1 MHLPMM
7 ALALPAAPAIE
18 RYLVV
23 GASDSSP
30 QKIVVRATDLEK
42 RTRVKGMIFQ
52 VADCGERRALFGW
65 ASKLV
70 ETTEQ
75 AQKELASLKAA
86 VPDSFIKKCHVKPGS
101 VLSFGLPAVDPS
113 IGQVPVSAVNWSDAD
128 RVSTV
133 IRLGN
138 AGTLALV
145 RYFRDDPNSPLE
157 GRHSRVQFAKDGGEL
172 KTLAEDCT
180 GVATAVHT
188 AKLIAFACES
198 EQAAD
203 NILHTVRVF
212 SVSGSDVGSF
222 PRCRKPTLVEP
233 DLMRCD
239 AEEVLPDGS
248 LKLKSKSNKITLP

>member
-30 QKIVVRATDLEK
+30 QKIAVRASDLEK
-42 RTRVKGMIFQ
+42 RTGVKGMIFQ
-52 VADCGERRALFGW
+52 VADCGERRALFAW
-65 ASKLV
+65 ASNVV
-70 ETTEQ
+70 ETAEQ
-75 AQKELASLKAA
+75 AQKELATLKKA

-101 VLSFGLPAVDPS
+101 LLSLGLPAVDPS
-113 IGQVPVSAVNWSDAD
+113 IGQVPSSVVNWSDAD
-128 RVSTV
+128 RVSSA

-138 AGTLALV
+138 DTLAFV

-157 GRHSRVQFAKDGGEL
+157 GRHTRVQFAASNGQL
-172 KTLAEDCT
+172 TTLVEDCT
-180 GVATAVHT
+180 GANTAVHS
-188 AKLIAFACES
+188 AKLIAFACET

-212 SVSGSDVGSF
+212 SKSGSEAGSF
-222 PRCRKPTLVEP
+222 SNCRKPTLVEP
-233 DLMRCD
+233 NVMNCH
-239 AEEVLPDGS
+239 AEEVLSDGS
-248 LKLKSKSNKITLP
+248 LKLKLKSNKILLP